1 MSDDEPETGSDT
13 DTGPTVGDGAAS
25 EDESGTEIPISTGE
39 DGNDSTNDP
48 TDRADDASEDV
59 TTDEGIEIEV
69 ETGSPGPDVERRSR
83 EDTGIGFGD
92 SGGPGT
98 GMFDRLDESIVSLL
112 SRVLDTETH
121 LRVYV
126 ALRGRPW
133 STSDEIAEETGLYP
147 RTVRDALGALEARGA
162 ATRRRAPGGTGR
174 TDATAATSAAGNGS
188 GDDRDGDSGHEPEY
202 AAVAPS
208 AVLTDAVGASGRGLP
223 EGLDLDRYL
232 GSEPTTDASGPV
244 RINVEDG
251 PEQRS
256 ADERG
261 AAGGEGDGGDETDG
275 HDGNETN

>member
-13 DTGPTVGDGAAS
+13 DSDPTVGDGSAS
-25 EDESGTEIPISTGE
+25 EDGSGTEIPISTGE
-39 DGNDSTNDP
+39 GGNDSTNDP

-59 TTDEGIEIEV
+59 ATDEGIEIEV

-92 SGGPGT
+92 AGGPGT

-112 SRVLDTETH
+112 SRALDTETY

-126 ALRGRPW
+126 ALRRRPW
-133 STSDEIAEETGLYP
+133 STSEEIAEETGLYP

-174 TDATAATSAAGNGS
+174 TDATATTAAENG
-188 GDDRDGDSGHEPEY
+188 GDDDRDGDSGHEPEY

-208 AVLTDAVGASGRGLP
+208 AVLIDAVDASGRGLP
-223 EGLDLDRYL
+223 EGLDLDRHL

-244 RINVEDG
+244 RIDVEDG
-251 PEQRS
+251 PEQRG
-256 ADERG
+256 ADERD
-261 AAGGEGDGGDETDG
+261 AAGGEGNGNDQTDG
-275 HDGNETN
+275 HGGNETN